1 MGRSMHRLPN
11 TRSGE
16 LPPLQQRPVRKAQH
30 TARMRPAQSPKLR
43 SSRITIDRL
52 QLNRKLLQPRKW
64 LAPLTQTVGVATEDR
79 VEERSL
85 LLRDSSPNP
94 TTTPHM
100 KTS

>member
-52 QLNRKLLQPRKW
+52 QLNRKFLQPREW
-64 LAPLTQTVGVATEDR
+64 LAPLTQRVAVGTEDLL
-79 VEERSL
+79 EELWFFLKTLSPI
-85 LLRDSSPNP
+85 SSP
-94 TTTPHM
+94 TTAI
-100 KTS
+100 